1 VHSNR
6 SKSARAD
13 LTARKKP
20 IKNEQ
25 NQIYPKSNRTLNTT
39 LQIYVA
45 AAKRKVAQR
54 AMRRRLKE
62 AVKAGGSDQLRA
74 AVTDAEVT

>member
-1 VHSNR
+1 MWC
-6 SKSARAD
+6 A
-13 LTARKKP
+13 L
-20 IKNEQ
+20 E
-25 NQIYPKSNRTLNTT
+25 
-39 LQIYVA
+39 QIYVA

-62 AVKAGGSDQLRA
+62 AVKAGGTDQLRA